1 MFADNGKI
9 SLRQIKRLLIFNI
22 FGMASLLLPDI
33 LAGRSGVDGAV
44 AILCGIFCTFL
55 LLWLLGGNFK
65 QMRGDYFSYLKEA
78 FGEKGTE
85 FCEIFYFF
93 YSISIAGF
101 AAYTICHLI
110 LKNLLQQESFEVI
123 LLLLLLL
130 GAYGIYGGIESRGR
144 VYEII
149 YWTLAVLLLIM
160 LAFSVGSVDTDKWM
174 PFLYDCAEPEKLGN
188 TAARAVLV
196 TGGLLF
202 FIYLLLMGIFGT
214 KALAGTQFSVVALM
228 SMVEL
233 PGGFLE
239 RLDVL
244 MVGIWFFAL
253 YALMDHMIFHSVNI
267 FMHTFSLKNKKYP
280 SILILILVYAIA
292 RGCWESLFFLQLL
305 KQLFYLAAV
314 PVSIGISILAYIL
327 VKRKRR
333 KEHA

>member
-101 AAYTICHLI
+101 AAYTICHLM

-123 LLLLLLL
+123 LFLLLLL

-174 PFLYDCAEPEKLGN
+174 PFLYDSGMDFLGSTYLVFGIFSWIIFLLFLRPHCAEPEKLGN

-202 FIYLLLMGIFGT
+202 
-214 KALAGTQFSVVALM
+214 S
-228 SMVEL
+228 
-233 PGGFLE
+233 
-239 RLDVL
+239 
-244 MVGIWFFAL
+244 
-253 YALMDHMIFHSVNI
+253 
-267 FMHTFSLKNKKYP
+267 
-280 SILILILVYAIA
+280 SI
-292 RGCWESLFFLQLL
+292 CF
-305 KQLFYLAAV
+305 
-314 PVSIGISILAYIL
+314 
-327 VKRKRR
+327 
-333 KEHA
+333 

>member
-149 YWTLAVLLLIM
+149 YWTLAVLLL
-160 LAFSVGSVDTDKWM
+160 
-174 PFLYDCAEPEKLGN
+174 
-188 TAARAVLV
+188 
-196 TGGLLF
+196 
-202 FIYLLLMGIFGT
+202 
-214 KALAGTQFSVVALM
+214 
-228 SMVEL
+228 
-233 PGGFLE
+233 
-239 RLDVL
+239 
-244 MVGIWFFAL
+244 
-253 YALMDHMIFHSVNI
+253 
-267 FMHTFSLKNKKYP
+267 SL
-280 SILILILVYAIA
+280 IHI
-292 RGCWESLFFLQLL
+292 
-305 KQLFYLAAV
+305 
-314 PVSIGISILAYIL
+314 
-327 VKRKRR
+327 
-333 KEHA
+333 